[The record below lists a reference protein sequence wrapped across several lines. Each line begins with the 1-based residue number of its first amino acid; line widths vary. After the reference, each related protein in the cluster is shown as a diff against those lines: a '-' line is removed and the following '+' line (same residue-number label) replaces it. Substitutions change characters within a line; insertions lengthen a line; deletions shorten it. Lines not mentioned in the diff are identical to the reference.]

1 MKRIDFQWHL
11 TNHCNLCCRHCYQSQ
26 FQDDFGENR
35 IFDVANRLLEELR
48 DHGYCTTLNLTG
60 GEPFLLGE
68 SFFSLLHLLDH
79 SEAVQEIT
87 IISNGLLI
95 DRKVIRRL
103 NAYQKLTTL
112 KISLEGAC
120 AETNDAIRGKGIF
133 EKVVKRLR
141 EIREDSAIQVI
152 LMFTVNK
159 RNLPELEGMFALSQ
173 NLGLD
178 GLMIERF
185 IPEGRGRAISEE
197 LLDSHDWENV
207 IQRLIALTQVDT
219 TPLELVS
226 YKAFLIKFGEETEL
240 WGAPCNLKEAFCIM
254 PDGTILP
261 CRRFVYPLGNILREG
276 FFPSITA
283 ATLLQ
288 RVTEKSALEGKC
300 KTCSLPYCFGCRAL
314 GYALSRN
321 PFAEDIQ
328 CFMPG

>member
-11 TNHCNLCCRHCYQSQ
+11 TNRCNLRCRHCYQSQ
-26 FQDDFGENR
+26 FQDDFEENR
-35 IFDVANRLLEELR
+35 IFDVADRLLEELR
-48 DHGYCTTLNLTG
+48 DHGYCTTLSLTG

-68 SFFSLLHLLDH
+68 RFFSLLHLFDH
-79 SEAVQEIT
+79 SEPVQEIT

-95 DRKVIRRL
+95 NRKVIQRL
-103 NAYQKLTTL
+103 NTYRKLTTL

-120 AETNDAIRGKGIF
+120 AETNDVIRGRGVF
-133 EKVVKRLR
+133 AKVVRRLK
-141 EIREDSAIQVI
+141 EIREDSAIQIV
-152 LMFTVNK
+152 LMFTVSK
-159 RNLPELEGMFALSQ
+159 RNLSELEGMFALSR

-185 IPEGRGRAISEE
+185 IPEGRGMMMSED
-197 LLDSHDWENV
+197 LLDSHDWEN
-207 IQRLIALTQVDT
+207 ITRRLIILTQVDT

-226 YKAFLIKFGEETEL
+226 YRAFFVKFGEETEF

-261 CRRFVYPLGNILREG
+261 CRRFIYPLGNVLREG
-276 FFPSITA
+276 LFPSITA
-283 ATLLQ
+283 TTLLQ

-300 KTCSLPYCFGCRAL
+300 KRCSLPYCFGCRAL
-314 GYALSRN
+314 GYAVSQN
-321 PFAEDIQ
+321 PFAEDTQ